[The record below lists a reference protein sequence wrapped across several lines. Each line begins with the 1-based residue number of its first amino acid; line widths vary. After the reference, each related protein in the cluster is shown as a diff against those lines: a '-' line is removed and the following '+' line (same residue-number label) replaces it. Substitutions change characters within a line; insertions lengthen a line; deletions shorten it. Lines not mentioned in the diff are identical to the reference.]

1 MADGLFNLCGG
12 RTAILTKDG
21 KTYQMQIFPL
31 AEYARKEEA
40 MLMRMG
46 NPYAGIESIT
56 DPAVRQQALKIAA
69 DTIARPLIATMQD
82 EERFDRSFRG
92 LAWNVWRALS
102 AHHPQEFPPALPA
115 DKGIQLG
122 CNFIAW
128 FNDIQA
134 IIEAMHKVHEQ
145 DILGNS
151 EATEPATA

>member
-12 RTAILTKDG
+12 RTTTLSKDG
-21 KTYQMQIFPL
+21 KTYRMQIFPL

-46 NPYAGIESIT
+46 NPYAGIDSIEDAAT
-56 DPAVRQQALKIAA
+56 RQQALKIAA
-69 DTIARPLIATMQD
+69 DTVARPLIATMQD

-102 AHHPQEFPPALPA
+102 YHHPQEFPAALPPE
-115 DKGIQLG
+115 KGIQLG

-128 FNDIQA
+128 FGDVTAIIQA
-134 IIEAMHKVHEQ
+134 IHKVQEH